1 VIFANFNGTGTS
13 TSSSGCPSIGSG
25 VVTGGTATQGSYRN
39 TSSGTS
45 STTRCFQCDYS
56 NTPSSGTGGNG
67 GVVDSSFATSGSMN
81 SSSSYRFM
89 YTEASSN
96 PSTSFGFYIASNSV
110 PSGKTVTIEFWYH
123 MYGSNMGSLRCYG
136 HQSSTYKATIFNVS
150 GQQQASQGSSF
161 LKASGTYTTNSSTT
175 NYVSFYGTTGSGYRS
190 DMIVDSVRMTY
201 S

>member
-1 VIFANFNGTGTS
+1 VIFANFNSTPTS
-13 TSSSGCPSIGSG
+13 TSSSGCPSIGGG

-39 TSSGTS
+39 TSSGTTS
-45 STTRCFQCDYS
+45 ATRCFQCDYS
-56 NTPSSGTGGNG
+56 STPSSGTGGNG

-96 PSTSFGFYIASNSV
+96 SSTSFGFYIASNSV